1 VKKKKLKQ
9 VLGIADRYSDSKI
22 EAPCPHFGQCGGC
35 LFQDY
40 PYDVQLQIKKDYLN
54 MKLGDL
60 WHFEQVQ
67 GSEPF
72 GYRNRMDFVTAFGK
86 MGLRQRGNY
95 RRVVDLST
103 CILVQEK
110 TRRLYESVRPMAL
123 DIEGYNYLDH
133 EGYLR
138 YIVFRQGFYSGELMA
153 NLVVASDHNRM
164 DHLLEYL
171 QQHADSVSML
181 LSDGLADLSF
191 GPVLEDIKH
200 GYIYEELGGIR
211 FRIGP
216 NSFFQSN
223 SAVAL
228 RMYRVIRDNVKG
240 NTLDLYSGVG
250 SISLFISSVAEKV
263 TGIEVVETAVADAKV
278 NMEENG
284 IQNVQFLCADAGA
297 YLAEHESVFQTI
309 VMDPP
314 RAGLHPKVVKRIL
327 RASPERIVYMSCN
340 PLTFAEDA
348 RVFTEQYSLDE
359 VTAYDM
365 FPQTPHIELVG
376 VFNRK

>member
-1 VKKKKLKQ
+1 MKKKKLRQ
-9 VLGIADRYSDSKI
+9 LLDIADRYSDSKI
-22 EAPCPHFGQCGGC
+22 EAPCPHFGECGGC

-40 PYDVQLQIKKDYLN
+40 PYDIQLKIKKDYLN
-54 MKLGDL
+54 LKLGDV
-60 WHFEQVQ
+60 WYFEDVE
-67 GSEPF
+67 GTEPF

-86 MGLRQRGNY
+86 MGMRQRGNY

-103 CILVQEK
+103 CLLVQEK
-110 TRRLYESVRPMAL
+110 TRQLYESVRPMAL
-123 DIEGYNYLDH
+123 DVEGYNYLDH

-138 YIVFRQGFYSGELMA
+138 YIVFRQGFFSGELMA
-153 NLVVASDHNRM
+153 NPVVACNDNRI

-171 QQHADSVSML
+171 QQNAESVSML

-191 GPVLEDIKH
+191 GPVIEDVKR
-200 GYIYEELGGIR
+200 GYIYEELDGIR

-228 RMYRVIRDNVKG
+228 QMYRAIRDNVKG
-240 NTLDLYSGVG
+240 NVLDLYSGVG
-250 SISLFISSVAEKV
+250 SISLFISSAVENV
-263 TGIEVVETAVADAKV
+263 TGVEMVEAAVEDAKV
-278 NMEENG
+278 NMESNG
-284 IQNVQFLCADAGA
+284 IENVKFLCDDAGA
-297 YLAEHESVFQTI
+297 YLAEHESEFQTV

-327 RASPERIVYMSCN
+327 QAAPERIVYMSCN

-348 RVFTEQYSLDE
+348 RIFNEQYNLDW
-359 VTAYDM
+359 VKAYDM
-365 FPQTPHIELVG
+365 FPQTPHIEMIG